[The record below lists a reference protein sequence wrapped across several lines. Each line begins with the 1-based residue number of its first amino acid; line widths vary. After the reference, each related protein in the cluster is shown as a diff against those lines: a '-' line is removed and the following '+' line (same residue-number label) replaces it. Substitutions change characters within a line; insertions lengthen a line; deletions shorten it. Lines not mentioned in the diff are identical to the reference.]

1 MYQRKAKY
9 LFQLSDRANNHLG
22 KKDTSLLNLKR
33 SSLITQVQVKVLTS
47 TCTWFHCPFQVSLS
61 INFFYSIFF
70 LFPSFI
76 FRKPHALR
84 LLMTQMQH
92 LWHLLCITLDLP
104 LIKMVQPV
112 CKCLWPVIEGS
123 RNEHS
128 ETSEDK
134 ILPQE

>member
-1 MYQRKAKY
+1 
-9 LFQLSDRANNHLG
+9 
-22 KKDTSLLNLKR
+22 
-33 SSLITQVQVKVLTS
+33 
-47 TCTWFHCPFQVSLS
+47 
-61 INFFYSIFF
+61 
-70 LFPSFI
+70 
-76 FRKPHALR
+76 
-84 LLMTQMQH
+84 MTQMQH

-128 ETSEDK
+128 EVSEDK

>member
-9 LFQLSDRANNHLG
+9 LFQLSERANNHLG

-33 SSLITQVQVKVLTS
+33 SSLITEGSNK
-47 TCTWFHCPFQVSLS
+47 
-61 INFFYSIFF
+61 YS
-70 LFPSFI
+70 S
-76 FRKPHALR
+76 KPHALQ

-128 ETSEDK
+128 EISEDK